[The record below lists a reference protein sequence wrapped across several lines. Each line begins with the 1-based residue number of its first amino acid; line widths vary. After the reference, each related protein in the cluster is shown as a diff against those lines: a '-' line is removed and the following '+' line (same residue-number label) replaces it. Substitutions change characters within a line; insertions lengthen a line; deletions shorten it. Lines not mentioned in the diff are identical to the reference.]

1 MITSGD
7 LLELAIDMAQNVTT
21 KDRFDRL
28 LKTIRNII
36 PCDAVVLLKRQGQEL
51 KPLAQTGVNPELLG
65 RRFEI
70 YSQPRF
76 EAICESQIPVRFAS
90 DSDLPDPYDGMLQ
103 GVEGDLP
110 VHACMGFPLYADE
123 QLIGILTLDS
133 LTPGVFDDIAAKTL
147 EVIAAVSAASL
158 KTAILFKKLESHTEH
173 FQNVVSELT
182 KEALI
187 KDGGELIGQSLP
199 MQKMQQELGLVA
211 PSDFAVLIEGE
222 TGVGKELVARTLHRK
237 STRAEGPLV
246 YVNCAALP
254 ENLIESELFGHV
266 KGAFT
271 GADKD
276 RAGKFSLANGGT
288 LFLDEIGELPLL
300 AQSKLLR
307 ALQSQEIQA
316 VGKDQ
321 VEVVDV
327 RVIAATNRVLKEE
340 VEANRFR
347 SDLYHRLSVFPVCI
361 PPLRE
366 RLGDIT
372 LLAGYFTEQSR
383 RRLGLPH
390 LLIDD
395 EVIAKLEAYDW
406 PGNVRELEHVMNRAA
421 LMARSDRQDQ
431 SEMTRIKAYH
441 LGQLQST
448 SQALA
453 ETTNQALV
461 HHTHTSQESQDN
473 RSGLAQ
479 EAWQV
484 SNLKEATEVFQSQK
498 IHQALLSSGYNWSK
512 AARTLDMDRANLV
525 RLAKR
530 LGIEV
535 VKQVNR

>member
-1 MITSGD
+1 MITSND
-7 LLELAIDMAQNVTT
+7 LLELAIDMAQSVTT

-28 LKTIRNII
+28 LNTIRNII

-51 KPLAQTGVNPELLG
+51 KPLAQTGVSSELLG

-70 YSQPRF
+70 QFQPRF
-76 EAICESQIPVRFAS
+76 KVITESQVPVRFAR
-90 DSDLPDPYDGMLQ
+90 DSELPDPYDGMLQ

-110 VHACMGFPLYADE
+110 VHACMGFPLYSDD
-123 QLIGILTLDS
+123 QLIGVLTLDS
-133 LTPGVFDDIAAKTL
+133 LTPGVFDEIPAKTL

-173 FQNVVSELT
+173 FQQVVSELT

-237 STRAEGPLV
+237 SNRANGPLV

-307 ALQSQEIQA
+307 ALQSQEIQP

-321 VEVVDV
+321 VEIVDV
-327 RVIAATNRVLKEE
+327 RVIAATNRVLKQE
-340 VEANRFR
+340 VDESRFR
-347 SDLYHRLSVFPVCI
+347 SDLYHRLSVFPICI

-383 RRLGLPH
+383 RKLGLVQ

-421 LMARSDRQDQ
+421 LMARSDKQAHAN
-431 SEMTRIKAYH
+431 MTRIRAGH
-441 LGQLQST
+441 LGELRQAGVAEQRLVDST
-448 SQALA
+448 NTSFLADEPESVTIGNLKAATDAFQAQKIQQAL
-453 ETTNQALV
+453 T
-461 HHTHTSQESQDN
+461 
-473 RSGLAQ
+473 
-479 EAWQV
+479 
-484 SNLKEATEVFQSQK
+484 
-498 IHQALLSSGYNWSK
+498 LSDYNWSQ
-512 AARTLDMDRANLV
+512 AARALQMDRANLV

-530 LGIEV
+530 LGIKV
-535 VKQVNR
+535 TKQLS

>member
-28 LKTIRNII
+28 LNTIRNII

-70 YSQPRF
+70 ASQPRF
-76 EAICESQIPVRFAS
+76 EAICDSQTPVRFAS
-90 DSDLPDPYDGMLQ
+90 DCDLPDPYDGMLE
-103 GVEGDLP
+103 GVVGDLP
-110 VHACMGFPLYADE
+110 VHACMGFPLHADE

-321 VEVVDV
+321 VELVDV

-347 SDLYHRLSVFPVCI
+347 SDLYHRLSVFPICI

-383 RRLGLPH
+383 RKLGLAH

-395 EVIAKLEAYDW
+395 DVIARLEAYDW

-421 LMARSDRQDQ
+421 LMARSDGQGQ
-431 SEMTRIKAYH
+431 TGMTRIKTYH

-448 SQALA
+448 SQAITKSIKA
-453 ETTNQALV
+453 PEESFDNSNALV
-461 HHTHTSQESQDN
+461 QQ
-473 RSGLAQ
+473 
-479 EAWQV
+479 AWQV
-484 SNLKEATEVFQSQK
+484 SNLKDATAAFQSQK
-498 IHQALLSSGYNWSK
+498 IHQALLSSDYNWSK
-512 AARTLDMDRANLV
+512 AARALDMDRANLV

>member
-1 MITSGD
+1 MTVITSAD
-7 LLELAIDMAQNVTT
+7 LLELAIDMAQSVTT
-21 KDRFDRL
+21 KDRFNRL

-70 YSQPRF
+70 LSQPRF
-76 EAICESQIPVRFAS
+76 KVITQSQTPVRFAR
-90 DSDLPDPYDGMLQ
+90 DSELPDPYDGMLQ
-103 GVEGDLP
+103 GIEGDLP

-123 QLIGILTLDS
+123 QLIGVLTLDS
-133 LTPGVFDDIAAKTL
+133 LTPGVFDDIPAKTL
-147 EVIAAVSAASL
+147 QVIAAVSAASL

-173 FQNVVSELT
+173 FQQVVSELT

-199 MQKMQQELGLVA
+199 MLKMQQELGLVA

-237 STRAEGPLV
+237 SNRSQGPLV

-288 LFLDEIGELPLL
+288 LFLDEIGELPLQ

-307 ALQSQEIQA
+307 ALQSQEIQP

-327 RVIAATNRVLKEE
+327 RVIAATNRVLKHE
-340 VEANRFR
+340 VDESRFR
-347 SDLYHRLSVFPVCI
+347 SDLYHRLSVFPICI
-361 PPLRE
+361 PALRE
-366 RLGDIT
+366 RQGDIT

-383 RRLGLPH
+383 RKLGLVQ
-390 LLIDD
+390 LLID
-395 EVIAKLEAYDW
+395 ESAIAKLEAYDW

-421 LMARSDRQDQ
+421 LMARSDKHTVKG
-431 SEMTRIKAYH
+431 MTRIKAEH
-441 LGQLQST
+441 LGQLQPANQVHKKLAQTVSLVKEEDAELAGIYPMT
-448 SQALA
+448 NLKQATESFQKQHIHKALLAADFNWSQAA
-453 ETTNQALV
+453 RAL
-461 HHTHTSQESQDN
+461 N
-473 RSGLAQ
+473 
-479 EAWQV
+479 
-484 SNLKEATEVFQSQK
+484 
-498 IHQALLSSGYNWSK
+498 
-512 AARTLDMDRANLV
+512 MDRANLV

-535 VKQVNR
+535 TKQLKQ

>member
-1 MITSGD
+1 MTFKTLGNDVITSSD
-7 LLELAIDMAQNVTT
+7 LLELAIDMAQSVTM

-28 LKTIRNII
+28 LNTIRNII

-51 KPLAQTGVNPELLG
+51 KPLAQTGVSSELLG

-70 YSQPRF
+70 HSQPRF
-76 EAICESQIPVRFAS
+76 KVITQSQVPVRFAR
-90 DSDLPDPYDGMLQ
+90 DSELPDPYDGMLQ
-103 GVEGDLP
+103 GIEGDLP

-123 QLIGILTLDS
+123 QLIGVLTLDS
-133 LTPGVFDDIAAKTL
+133 LTPGVFDEIPAKTL
-147 EVIAAVSAASL
+147 DVIAAVAAASL

-187 KDGGELIGQSLP
+187 KDGGELIGKSLP

-237 STRAEGPLV
+237 SNRSSGPLV

-307 ALQSQEIQA
+307 ALQSQEIQP

-327 RVIAATNRVLKEE
+327 RVVAATNRILKNE
-340 VEANRFR
+340 VDESRFR
-347 SDLYHRLSVFPVCI
+347 SDLYHRLSVFPICI

-372 LLAGYFTEQSR
+372 LLAGYFMEQSR
-383 RRLGLPH
+383 RKLGLVQ

-395 EVIAKLEAYDW
+395 DAITILESYDW

-421 LMARSDRQDQ
+421 LMARSDNRTQKG
-431 SEMTRIKAYH
+431 MTRIKAYH
-441 LGQLQST
+441 LGQLQSST
-448 SQALA
+448 QTRYGVAKPLVSLNETASEQDILA
-453 ETTNQALV
+453 IN
-461 HHTHTSQESQDN
+461 
-473 RSGLAQ
+473 
-479 EAWQV
+479 
-484 SNLKEATEVFQSQK
+484 NLKEATEAFQKQK
-498 IHQALLSSGYNWSK
+498 ILGALMACDYNWSQ
-512 AARTLDMDRANLV
+512 AARALSLDRANLV

-530 LGIEV
+530 LDIEV
-535 VKQVNR
+535 TKQLKH

>member
-1 MITSGD
+1 MGNGIVITSND

-28 LKTIRNII
+28 LKTIRHII

-51 KPLAQTGVNPELLG
+51 KPLAQTGVSSELLG
-65 RRFEI
+65 RRFDI
-70 YSQPRF
+70 LSQPRF
-76 EAICESQIPVRFAS
+76 EAISQSQTPVRFAS
-90 DSDLPDPYDGMLQ
+90 DCDLPDPYDGMLEA
-103 GVEGDLP
+103 VHGDLP

-133 LTPGVFDDIAAKTL
+133 LTPGVFDEIPVKTL

-158 KTAILFKKLESHTEH
+158 KTAILFKKLESHSEH
-173 FQNVVSELT
+173 YQNLVSELT
-182 KEALI
+182 QEALI

-199 MQKMQQELGLVA
+199 MQKMQQEIGLVA

-222 TGVGKELVARTLHRK
+222 TGVGKELVARILHRK
-237 STRAEGPLV
+237 STRAKGPLV

-307 ALQSQEIQA
+307 ALQSQEIQV

-321 VEVVDV
+321 VELVDV
-327 RVIAATNRVLKEE
+327 RVIAATNRVLKQE

-347 SDLYHRLSVFPVCI
+347 SDLYHRLSVFPICI

-372 LLAGYFTEQSR
+372 LLAGYFIEQSR
-383 RRLGLPH
+383 RKLGMSQ

-395 EVIAKLEAYDW
+395 DAIASLDAYDW

-421 LMARSDRQDQ
+421 LMARSDQTHQ
-431 SEMTRIKAYH
+431 TGMARIKPYH
-441 LGQLQST
+441 LGQLQGHQTNASL
-448 SQALA
+448 SDSKAGSLV
-453 ETTNQALV
+453 TTTANDKAF
-461 HHTHTSQESQDN
+461 T
-473 RSGLAQ
+473 
-479 EAWQV
+479 V
-484 SNLKEATEVFQSQK
+484 SNLKAATAAFQAQSIQ
-498 IHQALLSSGYNWSK
+498 QALVFAEYNWSQ
-512 AARTLDMDRANLV
+512 AARSLEMDRANLV

-535 VKQVNR
+535 TKQLN

>member
-1 MITSGD
+1 MITSND

-21 KDRFDRL
+21 RDRFDRL
-28 LKTIRNII
+28 LKTIRKVI

-51 KPLAQTGVNPELLG
+51 KPLAQTGVNPEVLG

-76 EAICESQIPVRFAS
+76 NVICESQIPVRFAS
-90 DSDLPDPYDGMLQ
+90 DSELPDPYDGMLQ
-103 GVEGDLP
+103 AVEGDLP

-123 QLIGILTLDS
+123 QLIGVLTLDS
-133 LTPGVFDDIAAKTL
+133 LTPGVFDEIPAKTL
-147 EVIAAVSAASL
+147 EVIAAVAAASL

-173 FQNVVSELT
+173 FQNVVTELT

-187 KDGGELIGQSLP
+187 KDGGELIGKSLP

-237 STRAEGPLV
+237 SNRSQGPLV

-307 ALQSQEIQA
+307 ALQSQEIQP
-316 VGKDQ
+316 VGKDKI
-321 VEVVDV
+321 EIVDV
-327 RVIAATNRVLKEE
+327 RVIAATNRILKEE
-340 VEANRFR
+340 VDENRFR
-347 SDLYHRLSVFPVCI
+347 SDLYHRLSVFPICI
-361 PPLRE
+361 PSLRE
-366 RLGDIT
+366 RDGDIT

-383 RRLGLPH
+383 RKLGLVQ

-395 EVIAKLEAYDW
+395 DAIAKLEAYDW

-421 LMARSDRQDQ
+421 LMARSDQQ
-431 SEMTRIKAYH
+431 GQKGMARIRAVH
-441 LGQLQST
+441 LGHLQSSMGLQSSQGISPLNTQEPSAQT
-448 SQALA
+448 SS
-453 ETTNQALV
+453 NPV
-461 HHTHTSQESQDN
+461 IH
-473 RSGLAQ
+473 
-479 EAWQV
+479 
-484 SNLKEATEVFQSQK
+484 NLKEATEAFQKQGILK
-498 IHQALLSSGYNWSK
+498 ALMESEYNWSQ
-512 AARTLDMDRANLV
+512 AARNLAMDRANLV

-535 VKQVNR
+535 SKQIK

>member
-1 MITSGD
+1 MTLHKQGNDVITSSD

-51 KPLAQTGVNPELLG
+51 KPLAQTGVNSELLG

-70 YSQPRF
+70 HSQPRF
-76 EAICESQIPVRFAS
+76 KVITQSQTPIRFAS
-90 DSDLPDPYDGMLQ
+90 DCELPDPYDGMLQ
-103 GVEGDLP
+103 AVEGDLP

-123 QLIGILTLDS
+123 QLIGVLTLDS
-133 LTPGVFDDIAAKTL
+133 LTPGVFDVIPAKTL
-147 EVIAAVSAASL
+147 DVIAAVAAASL

-187 KDGGELIGQSLP
+187 KDGGELIGTSLP

-237 STRAEGPLV
+237 SNRAKGPLV

-307 ALQSQEIQA
+307 ALQSQEIQP

-327 RVIAATNRVLKEE
+327 RVIAATNRVLKTE
-340 VEANRFR
+340 VDENRFR
-347 SDLYHRLSVFPVCI
+347 SDLYHRLSVFPICI

-366 RLGDIT
+366 RQGDIT

-383 RRLGLPH
+383 RKLGLTQ

-395 EVIAKLEAYDW
+395 EVIAKLESYDW

-421 LMARSDRQDQ
+421 LMARSDKQLQ
-431 SEMTRIKAYH
+431 KGMTRIKAYH
-441 LGQLQST
+441 LGQLQSAT
-448 SQALA
+448 LA
-453 ETTNQALV
+453 SKSLPPTNSVLMNHAV
-461 HHTHTSQESQDN
+461 TEQES
-473 RSGLAQ
+473 LPI
-479 EAWQV
+479 
-484 SNLKEATEVFQSQK
+484 SNLKEATETFQSQR
-498 IHQALLSSGYNWSK
+498 IHQALILSDYNWSQ
-512 AARTLDMDRANLV
+512 AARALSMDRANLV

-535 VKQVNR
+535 TKQLKH